1 MDLSHLLDQYGYAA
15 VFVGALA
22 EGESML
28 LLGGYAA
35 HRGYLEL
42 PWVIA
47 TAFVAA
53 VTGDHIYF
61 HLGRRYGTRL
71 LARQPRLNAKVNA
84 AVQMV
89 DRHGTWIVLA
99 MRFMW
104 GLRTALPLAVG
115 MTAMTARRF
124 LVLDLIAAATWSTL
138 IACIGFGAARVLT
151 RWLVD
156 LHRHEH
162 WIVGILLLLA
172 LVVAARRWLPVRR
185 GWRLGLDSHRQG

>member
-1 MDLSHLLDQYGYAA
+1 MDLSHLLEQYGYAA
-15 VFVGALA
+15 VFVGTLA

-47 TAFVAA
+47 TAFIAA
-53 VTGDHIYF
+53 VAGDHVYF
-61 HLGRRYGTRL
+61 HLGRRYGPRL
-71 LARQPRLNAKVNA
+71 LARQPRLNAKVTT
-84 AVQMV
+84 AVRMV
-89 DRHGTWIVLA
+89 ERHGTWVVLA

-115 MTAMTARRF
+115 MSAMTARRF
-124 LVLDLIAAATWSTL
+124 LALDLIAAAVWSTL
-138 IACIGFGAARVLT
+138 IACIGFGAMRVLSS
-151 RWLVD
+151 WVAD

-162 WIVGILLLLA
+162 WIVVILLLIA
-172 LVVAARRWLPVRR
+172 LGIFARRWLPGRM
-185 GWRLGLDSHRQG
+185 LSS

>member
-1 MDLSHLLDQYGYAA
+1 MDLSHLLEQYGYAA
-15 VFVGALA
+15 VFVGTLA

-47 TAFVAA
+47 TAFIAA
-53 VTGDHIYF
+53 VAGDQTYF
-61 HLGRRYGTRL
+61 HLGRRYGPRL
-71 LARQPRLNAKVNA
+71 LARQPRLNAKVTA
-84 AVQMV
+84 AVRMV
-89 DRHGTWIVLA
+89 ERRGAWVVLV

-115 MTAMTARRF
+115 MSAMSARRF
-124 LVLDLIAAATWSTL
+124 LALDLIAAAVWSTV
-138 IACIGFGAARVLT
+138 IACLGFGAMRVLT
-151 RWLVD
+151 RWIAD

-162 WIVGILLLLA
+162 WIVAILLLLA
-172 LVVAARRWLPVRR
+172 LGAVARRWLRAESASV
-185 GWRLGLDSHRQG
+185 S

>member
-1 MDLSHLLDQYGYAA
+1 MDLSHLLEQYGYGA

-47 TAFVAA
+47 TAFIAA
-53 VTGDHIYF
+53 VVGDQIYF
-61 HLGRRYGTRL
+61 HLGRRYGPRM
-71 LARQPRLNAKVNA
+71 LARQPRLNEKVTA
-84 AVQMV
+84 ALRLV
-89 DRHGTWIVLA
+89 DRHGTWMVLG

-115 MTAMTARRF
+115 MSAMTARRF
-124 LVLDLIAAATWSTL
+124 LALDLLAAAIWSTV
-138 IACIGFGAARVLT
+138 IACIGFGATQVVT
-151 RWLVD
+151 RWIGD

-162 WIVGILLLLA
+162 WIVIILVVLA
-172 LVVAARRWLPVRR
+172 LGIIARRWLPERA
-185 GWRLGLDSHRQG
+185 RL